1 MTKKQM
7 RKIAQEVYDLN
18 LVHDSPT
25 SSDEEK
31 SRAEKRIISITKQIM
46 CLPRG
51 LETIG
56 EIDSMVQKLIKVNN
70 KETI

>member
-31 SRAEKRIISITKQIM
+31 SRAEKRIISITKQLM

-56 EIDSMVQKLIKVNN
+56 EIDSMVQKIIKVNN

>member
-18 LVHDSPT
+18 LIHDNPE
-25 SSDEEK
+25 SSNEEK
-31 SRAEKRIISITKQIM
+31 ARAEKRIMTITKQIM
-46 CLPRG
+46 CLQG
-51 LETIG
+51 YMEILG
-56 EIDSMVQKLIKVNN
+56 DIDSMVQQITKKNN